1 MYLCTNLVFPM
12 PICVH
17 WPERNLQRI
26 MYIPVFCHVFP
37 ARDLNSELQFFFLSM
52 QGEPVSCVKCGGN
65 GEGQRKPL
73 SLAGFFPLSNLCF
86 FHSLKL
92 MLFFWR
98 SFFFFPYFW
107 LIYFSHY
114 GIGGTKCVF
123 CTDGKMKTENGL
135 GDCRVCKGA
144 G

>member
-1 MYLCTNLVFPM
+1 
-12 PICVH
+12 
-17 WPERNLQRI
+17 
-26 MYIPVFCHVFP
+26 
-37 ARDLNSELQFFFLSM
+37 M

-73 SLAGFFPLSNLCF
+73 SLAGFFPFVQLMFFPFTQAHVFLS
-86 FHSLKL
+86 KV
-92 MLFFWR
+92 
-98 SFFFFPYFW
+98 FFFLSIF
-107 LIYFSHY
+107 LIDFFSHY